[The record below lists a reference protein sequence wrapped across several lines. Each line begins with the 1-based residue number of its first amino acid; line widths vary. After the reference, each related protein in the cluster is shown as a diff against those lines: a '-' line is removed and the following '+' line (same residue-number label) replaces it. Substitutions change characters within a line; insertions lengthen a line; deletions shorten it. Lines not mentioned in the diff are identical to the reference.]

1 MIIPKLAFRNM
12 IGAGM
17 KTWLNAGVLSMAFV
31 VIIWSQG
38 LYQGMDIEVSRT
50 MIDAYYGGGQL
61 WAEGYDPF
69 DPFTLQD
76 AHRPISGPLQTLV
89 DQGQATPLLFVQGTI
104 YPNGRLLPTLLKGI
118 DPGQKLLAIPSAVLK
133 AGDHEIPALVG
144 SRMAESSGLRKGDVV
159 TVRWRDARG
168 TFDARDIEIAEVFST
183 KVQAIDSGQIWV
195 PLQALQAMAAMPSEA
210 TIVVTANDAGTHPAV
225 AGWTFRD
232 LGYLLKDVKDL
243 VRGKSIG
250 ASILYTLLLFLALL
264 AIFNTQ
270 LLSIWRRRKEIGTMM
285 AMGLTRWRVIG
296 LFTWEGAL
304 SGVLAALIGAVYGI
318 PLLAYTAAK
327 GFGFGKGQMDKFG
340 FAIGDRLYPTYSA
353 GLILGTT
360 ILVFIAATVI
370 SFIPTRKI
378 AKLKPT
384 EALRGKVS

>member
-12 IGAGM
+12 VGAGM

-38 LYQGMDIEVSRT
+38 LYRGMDIEVSRT
-50 MIDAYYGGGQL
+50 MIDSYYGGGQF

-76 AHRPISGPLQTLV
+76 AHRPIGGPLQGLV
-89 DQGQATPLLFVQGTI
+89 DKGRATPLLFVQGTI
-104 YPNGRLLPTLLKGI
+104 YPNGRLLPALLKGI
-118 DPGQKLLAIPSAVLK
+118 DPGQMLLAIPSSVLK
-133 AGDHEIPALVG
+133 AGDHEIPALIG
-144 SRMAESSGLRKGDVV
+144 SRMAETSGLRKGDVV

-168 TFDARDIEIAEVFST
+168 TFDARDLAIVEVMST

-195 PLQALQAMAAMPSEA
+195 PLQALQEMAAMPSEA
-210 TIVVTANDAGTHPAV
+210 TVVVTAKDSGLRPEV
-225 AGWTFRD
+225 PGWIYRGLDF
-232 LGYLLKDVKDL
+232 LLQDIKDL
-243 VRGKSIG
+243 VRGKSVG
-250 ASILYTLLLFLALL
+250 ASILYSLLLFLALL

-285 AMGLTRWRVIG
+285 AMGLTRWRVVG
-296 LFTWEGAL
+296 LFTCEGGL

-327 GFGFGKGQMDKFG
+327 GFGFGEDQMDKFG
-340 FAIGDRLYPTYSA
+340 IALGDRLYPTYSA
-353 GLILGTT
+353 ALVIGTT
-360 ILVFIAATVI
+360 LLVFLAATVV

-378 AKLKPT
+378 AKMKPT
-384 EALRGKVS
+384 EALRGRIS

>member
-12 IGAGM
+12 LGAGA

-31 VIIWSQG
+31 IIIWSQG
-38 LYQGMDIEVSRT
+38 LYQGMDAEVSRT
-50 MIDAYYGGGQL
+50 MIDAFYGGGQL
-61 WAEGYDPF
+61 WAKGYDPY

-76 AHRPISGPLQTLV
+76 AHRPLGGSLQALV
-89 DQGQATPLLFVQGTI
+89 DQGQATPILIVQGTI
-104 YPNGRLLPTLLKGI
+104 YPNGRLVPALLKGI
-118 DPGQKLLAIPSAVLK
+118 DPGQKLLAIPSAVLA
-133 AGDHEIPALVG
+133 AGDGEIPALVG
-144 SRMAESSGLRKGDVV
+144 SRMADASGLKKGDVV

-168 TFDARDIEIAEVFST
+168 TFDARDLSVVEVMST
-183 KVQAIDSGQIWV
+183 KVQTIDSGQIWI
-195 PLQALQAMAAMPSEA
+195 PLQTLQAMAAMPAEA
-210 TIVVTANDAGTHPAV
+210 TIVVTAKDSSPPPTA
-225 AGWTFRD
+225 AGWTYRGLDF
-232 LGYLLKDVKDL
+232 LLKDIKDL

-250 ASILYTLLLFLALL
+250 ASIIYSLLLFLALL

-296 LFTWEGAL
+296 LFTWEGGL
-304 SGVLAALIGAVYGI
+304 SGILAALIGAVYGI

-327 GFGFGKGQMDKFG
+327 GFGFGEGQMDKFG
-340 FAIGDRLYPTYSA
+340 FALGDRLYPTYSA
-353 GLILGTT
+353 ALVLGTT
-360 ILVFIAATVI
+360 LLVFFAATVV

-384 EALRGKVS
+384 DALRGKQS

>member
-12 IGAGM
+12 VGAGV

-76 AHRPISGPLQTLV
+76 SHRPLGTSLKTLV
-89 DQGQATPLLFVQGTI
+89 EQGQATPLLFVQGTI

-118 DPGQKLLAIPSAVLK
+118 DPEQKLLTIPSSVLK
-133 AGDHEIPALVG
+133 SGDYDIPALVG
-144 SRMAESSGLRKGDVV
+144 SRMAAASGLKKGDIV

-168 TFDARDIEIAEVFST
+168 TFDAKDLEIVEVMTT
-183 KVQAIDSGQIWV
+183 KVQAIDSGQIWL
-195 PLQALQAMAAMPSEA
+195 PLQTLQTMAAMPGEA
-210 TIVVTANDAGTHPAV
+210 TIVVTAKGSGAPPAF
-225 AGWTFRD
+225 AGWAFRD
-232 LGYLLKDVKDL
+232 LNFLLKDVKDL
-243 VRGKSIG
+243 VRGKSVG
-250 ASILYTLLLFLALL
+250 ASIIYSLLLFLALL

-296 LFTWEGAL
+296 LFTWEGAM
-304 SGVLAALIGAVYGI
+304 SGVLAALIGAIYGI

-327 GFGFGKGQMDKFG
+327 GFGFGEGQMDKFG
-340 FAIGDRLYPTYSA
+340 FALGDRLYPTYSA
-353 GLILGTT
+353 ALVLGTT
-360 ILVFIAATVI
+360 LLVFIAATVV

-384 EALRGKVS
+384 EALRGKVT

>member
-12 IGAGM
+12 LGAGA
-17 KTWLNAGVLSMAFV
+17 KTWLNAIVLSLAFV
-31 VIIWSQG
+31 IIIWSQG
-38 LYQGMDIEVSRT
+38 LYIGMDAEVSRS
-50 MIDAYYGGGQL
+50 MIETYYGGGQY
-61 WAEGYDPF
+61 WQEKYDPF
-69 DPFTLQD
+69 DPFTLPD
-76 AHRPISGPLQTLV
+76 AHRPLDGPLRTLI
-89 DQGQATPLLFVQGTI
+89 DQGRGTPLLIVQGTI
-104 YPNGRLLPTLLKGI
+104 YPNGRLLPVLLKGL
-118 DPGQKLLAIPSAVLK
+118 DPDQRFLTIPSSVLK
-133 AGDHEIPALVG
+133 SGDQEIPALIG
-144 SRMAESSGLRKGDVV
+144 SRMAETSGLKKGDVV

-168 TFDARDIEIAEVFST
+168 TFDAKDLEIVELMST
-183 KVQAIDSGQIWV
+183 KVQAIDSGQIWL
-195 PLQALQAMAAMPSEA
+195 PLQALQTMAAMPAEA
-210 TIVVTANDAGTHPAV
+210 TIVVTAKDSGLRPAV
-225 AGWTFRD
+225 SGWTYRGLDF
-232 LGYLLKDVKDL
+232 LLKDVKDL

-353 GLILGTT
+353 ALVLGTT
-360 ILVFIAATVI
+360 LLVFLAATVV

>member
-12 IGAGM
+12 IGAGA

-50 MIDAYYGGGQL
+50 MIDAFYGGGQH
-61 WAEGYDPF
+61 WVEGYDPF

-76 AHRPISGPLQTLV
+76 AHRPLAGPLQALM
-89 DQGQATPLLFVQGTI
+89 DQGAVTPLLIVQGTI

-118 DPGQKLLAIPSAVLK
+118 DPGQKLLTIPSSVLK
-133 AGDHEIPALVG
+133 AGDHEIPALIG
-144 SRMAESSGLRKGDVV
+144 SRMAETSGLKKGDVV

-168 TFDARDIEIAEVFST
+168 TFDAKDLQIVEVMTT
-183 KVQAIDSGQIWV
+183 KVQAIDSGQIWL
-195 PLQALQAMAAMPSEA
+195 PLQALQAMAAMPAEA
-210 TIVVTANDAGTHPAV
+210 TIVVTAKDSRIPPAV
-225 AGWTFRD
+225 PGWTFRGLD
-232 LGYLLKDVKDL
+232 YLLKDIKDL

-250 ASILYTLLLFLALL
+250 ASILYALLLFLAML

-285 AMGLTRWRVIG
+285 AMGLTRWRVVG
-296 LFTWEGAL
+296 LFTIEGAL
-304 SGVLAALIGAVYGI
+304 SGVLAALIGAIYGI
-318 PLLAYTAAK
+318 PLLVYTAAK

-353 GLILGTT
+353 ALVIGTT
-360 ILVFIAATVI
+360 LLVFLAATIV

-378 AKLKPT
+378 ARLKPT
-384 EALRGKVS
+384 DALKGKVS